1 MKTLTELYKSHAGKV
16 SDKWSFY
23 LDEYDRILTP
33 YRDKA
38 VRLLE
43 LGIQNGGSLELWDQF
58 FRNAEKL
65 VGCDVNPSCA
75 DLKYDSARIAVVVAD
90 SNTAEAQ
97 QEILLHCPRFDII
110 IDDGSHRP
118 GDIIRFFCRYFQ
130 YLDEGGLYLVED
142 LHCSYWKEF
151 AGGLF
156 HPHSSI
162 NFFKRLAD
170 VINHEHWAVKR
181 TRLELLDGFAR
192 RYGVTFGEE
201 LLASIH
207 SIKFLNSLCI
217 IDKQEPLKNTLGPRV
232 VAGTSESVTPGCR
245 EHNGEIGS
253 APDQHYNEWSV
264 RDFPIDE
271 ELMRAEAAELG
282 RIIAARDQHIAELN
296 TARSR
301 TEARLTETEAAL
313 AQTEAARAQAEGRLT
328 EVDAARVRAE
338 GAVAESQTDKAALEQ
353 RIARQ
358 SLIAEQLQREK
369 AVLEQTLADLREEH
383 RQALNATDRSTGR
396 LRDIEQSTT
405 WQATAVLRAAAGGL
419 PRPVR
424 RNLRRAARAA
434 YWVLTPHRL
443 PARIRFL
450 RERHQASHARS
461 AATALP
467 GAPIEQNS
475 YSDLSPGAPPLESW
489 MTSIGLSWPVRRPK
503 LQIFPADWLARG
515 PVATEDADFSY
526 SIDEFI
532 AFRDILFL
540 SGSADHKQK
549 QIIAVFVVFH
559 GAVQRLSMGAN
570 DGQPL
575 RFDLRLTVPANQP
588 DSQIRVGFE
597 FTDGSRFL
605 IEAPYRQ
612 SWAEAPSHQV
622 FQNFQAMVRQID
634 RGQILEIGSRAR
646 SGTLYREFIPAGMSY
661 VGLDILDG
669 PNVDVVGDAHEL
681 SRHFAPETFDA
692 AYSIAVFEHLLMPWK
707 AAIELNKVLKPGGV
721 AFIASHQTFN
731 LHEVPW
737 DFWRFS
743 DKAWHALF
751 NKFTGF
757 EILEAQMG
765 ERAYI
770 VGGFLNPMTWLMDRA
785 PAFMASTVICRK
797 IGPCAEQWHADL
809 ASLVDSVY
817 PQ

>member
-16 SDKWSFY
+16 SDKWSLY

-33 YRDKA
+33 FRDQP

-58 FRNAEKL
+58 FPNAEKL

-75 DLKYDSARIAVVVAD
+75 GLKYDSTRIAVVVAD
-90 SNTAEAQ
+90 SNTQEAEQA
-97 QEILLHCPRFDII
+97 IRSHCSRFDII

-118 GDIIRFFCRYFQ
+118 GDIIRFFCQFFQ

-162 NFFKRLAD
+162 NFLKRLAD
-170 VINHEHWAVKR
+170 VVNHEHWAVKR
-181 TRLELLDGFAR
+181 TRLELLDAFAR
-192 RYGVTFGEE
+192 RYGVTFSEE
-201 LLASIH
+201 LLGSIH

-217 IDKQEPLKNTLGPRV
+217 IEKQEPLKNTLGPRV
-232 VAGTSESVTPGCR
+232 VAGTSETVTPGCR
-245 EHNGEIGS
+245 EHDGEIGS
-253 APDQHYNEWSV
+253 APDQDYNEWSV
-264 RDFPIDE
+264 RDFPTDE
-271 ELMRAEAAELG
+271 ELMRAEAADLG

-296 TARSR
+296 TVRAR
-301 TEARLTETEAAL
+301 E
-313 AQTEAARAQAEGRLT
+313 EAARADAEARLA
-328 EVDAARVRAE
+328 EVDAARIRAE
-338 GAVAESQTDKAALEQ
+338 AAAAELQAGRATLER
-353 RIARQ
+353 RIAQQ
-358 SLIAEQLQREK
+358 SRIAGDLASDK
-369 AVLEQTLADLREEH
+369 AVLEQTVADLRDEH
-383 RQALNATDRSTGR
+383 RRALNEAER

-405 WQATAVLRAAAGGL
+405 WQATSVLRGAAGRL
-419 PRPVR
+419 PQPVR

-434 YWVLTPHRL
+434 YWALTPHRL
-443 PARIRFL
+443 PARVRFL
-450 RERHQASHARS
+450 RERHQASVPAS
-461 AATALP
+461 AA
-467 GAPIEQNS
+467 APSGHNS
-475 YSDLSPGAPPLESW
+475 QGSLSPVAPPLENW
-489 MTSIGLSWPVRRPK
+489 MQSIGLSWPTRRPK
-503 LQIFPADWLARG
+503 LQVFPADWLTRG
-515 PVATEDADFSY
+515 PVAIEDADFSY

-532 AFRDILFL
+532 AFRDMLFL

-549 QIIAVFVVFH
+549 QIVAAFVVFH
-559 GAVQRLSMGAN
+559 GAVQRISMKAS
-570 DGQPL
+570 DRQPL
-575 RFDLRLTVPANQP
+575 RFDLRLTVPAEQP
-588 DSQIRVGFE
+588 DSRIRVGFE
-597 FTDGSRFL
+597 FADGSRFL
-605 IEAPYRQ
+605 IETPYRQ

-622 FQNFQAMVRQID
+622 FQNFQAMVRQIE

-646 SGTLYREFIPAGMSY
+646 SGTLYREFLPAGMSY

-757 EILEAQMG
+757 EILEVQMG

-797 IGPCAEQWHADL
+797 IGPCAEQWRADL
-809 ASLVDSVY
+809 PSLVDSVY

>member
-1 MKTLTELYKSHAGKV
+1 VQGDLADIEMGEIFKQERPSRPLEFTGERYTNAITGQIEIEHLHRYLLARDCCRGKTVLDIACGEGYGAALLAQVAECVIGVDFDAATITHAQKEYSRTNLGYIVGDARKIPLSTDSVDVVTSFETLEHFAEQEEFLEEVRRVLRPDGLLLISTPDCELYSPAGANPYHLRELTREEFTSILSRYFSFISV
-16 SDKWSFY
+16 S
-23 LDEYDRILTP
+23 
-33 YRDKA
+33 A
-38 VRLLE
+38 QRLLVGSAIFPRDSDTQVATAVTYERRDDRHLERSDGLPRAIYLVARASDRPSEDALGPSLYIHKTDVSETENALNSLHAQLTAAHAEAAIANARAEASLAE
-43 LGIQNGGSLELWDQF
+43 LRDRNASLEHATAAQ
-58 FRNAEKL
+58 RSVAEKL
-65 VGCDVNPSCA
+65 E
-75 DLKYDSARIAVVVAD
+75 R
-90 SNTAEAQ
+90 
-97 QEILLHCPRFDII
+97 
-110 IDDGSHRP
+110 
-118 GDIIRFFCRYFQ
+118 
-130 YLDEGGLYLVED
+130 
-142 LHCSYWKEF
+142 
-151 AGGLF
+151 
-156 HPHSSI
+156 
-162 NFFKRLAD
+162 
-170 VINHEHWAVKR
+170 
-181 TRLELLDGFAR
+181 
-192 RYGVTFGEE
+192 
-201 LLASIH
+201 
-207 SIKFLNSLCI
+207 
-217 IDKQEPLKNTLGPRV
+217 
-232 VAGTSESVTPGCR
+232 
-245 EHNGEIGS
+245 
-253 APDQHYNEWSV
+253 
-264 RDFPIDE
+264 
-271 ELMRAEAAELG
+271 
-282 RIIAARDQHIAELN
+282 
-296 TARSR
+296 
-301 TEARLTETEAAL
+301 
-313 AQTEAARAQAEGRLT
+313 
-328 EVDAARVRAE
+328 
-338 GAVAESQTDKAALEQ
+338 DKAALEQ
-353 RIARQ
+353 VVTDLRDESGRLLG
-358 SLIAEQLQREK
+358 SAEQCAQ
-369 AVLEQTLADLREEH
+369 
-383 RQALNATDRSTGR
+383 R

-450 RERHQASHARS
+450 WERHQASHSRS
-461 AATALP
+461 AVAALP
-467 GAPIEQNS
+467 GAPVERTS

-503 LQIFPADWLARG
+503 LQVFPSDWLVRG
-515 PVATEDADFSY
+515 PVATEDADFTY

-540 SGSADHKQK
+540 SGAADHKQK
-549 QIIAVFVVFH
+549 QIIAAFVVFH
-559 GAVQRLSMGAN
+559 GAVQRISMSAN

-575 RFDLRLTVPANQP
+575 RFDLRLTVPADQP
-588 DSQIRVGFE
+588 DSHIQVGFE
-597 FTDGSRFL
+597 FADGSRFL
-605 IEAPYRQ
+605 IEVPYRQ
-612 SWAEAPSHQV
+612 SWAEAPTHQV
-622 FQNFQAMVRQID
+622 FQTFQAMVRKID

-661 VGLDILDG
+661 VGLDILEG

-809 ASLVDSVY
+809 PSLVDSVY